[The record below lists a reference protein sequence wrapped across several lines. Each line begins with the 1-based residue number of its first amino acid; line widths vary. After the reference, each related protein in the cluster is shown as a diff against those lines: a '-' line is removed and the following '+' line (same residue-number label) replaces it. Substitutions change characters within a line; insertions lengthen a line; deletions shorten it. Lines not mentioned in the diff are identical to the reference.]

1 MREREA
7 VVKRMAPALW
17 LLGIGWYFALSI
29 VGGVVAGLV
38 VDGWFGSKPLFTVLG
53 LFAGLLVA
61 FWGGYKLLMQV
72 MSNRSQ
78 EKGVD
83 EA

>member
-1 MREREA
+1 MF
-7 VVKRMAPALW
+7 VKAPRVLS

-29 VGGVVAGLV
+29 VLGVGGGLV
-38 VDGWFGSKPLFTVLG
+38 VDGLLDSKPLFTMIG
-53 LFAGLLVA
+53 LFAGLGIA

-72 MSNRSQ
+72 IVNRD
-78 EKGVD
+78 EGNGAD